1 MSSLTY
7 RIRVLRLIVPPE
19 GRYEPALEQL
29 RPVRPALA
37 SHCAARILFVAA
49 LVGVGGLWL
58 TGYRIASPR
67 TVDLLAHLEQA
78 GLGQGPALDGGT
90 GGIAIDMQAARF
102 LRDLMLAS
110 RHDDGGPLARAGGL
124 PTDLAPDARAHELLR
139 VLRTHVVSGRTD
151 LITVAAGILALR
163 QDGLL
168 DAVATLGALPPQ
180 IRQRLFANR
189 AFRLNAWLRH
199 ENLQLVEETAA
210 REFAEELQRHRE
222 RVAAADRQ
230 RRVQIQAYE
239 AQHAA
244 FQTEAQNYLQGA
256 RITHHA
262 RKQLLAC
269 MQAVQRQI
277 GVN

>member
-1 MSSLTY
+1 MSGLNH

-19 GRYEPALEQL
+19 GRYEPGLEEP
-29 RPVRPALA
+29 RPVHPARA
-37 SHCAARILFVAA
+37 SRGAARILFVAA
-49 LVGVGGLWL
+49 LVGIGCLWL

-67 TVDLLAHLEQA
+67 TIGLLAHLEQA
-78 GLGQGPALDGGT
+78 GFGQGAALDGGA
-90 GGIAIDMQAARF
+90 GGITIDMQAARF
-102 LRDLMLAS
+102 LRDLMIAS
-110 RHDDGGPLARAGGL
+110 RHNDGGALAQAAGL
-124 PTDLAPDARAHELLR
+124 PAHVTPDARADELLR
-139 VLRTHVVSGRTD
+139 VLRTHVESGRTD

-168 DAVATLGALPPQ
+168 DAVSTLGALPPQ

-210 REFAEELQRHRE
+210 REFADELQRHRE

-230 RRVQIQAYE
+230 RRAQIQAYE

-244 FQTEAQNYLQGA
+244 FQTEAQNYLQGV
-256 RITHHA
+256 RITYHA

-277 GVN
+277 VPN